1 MAGVSRTIPP
11 FDSGRLRKI
20 AGILGDTHT
29 GLTGSQIGSI
39 FELYGLPD
47 PDPKMTKFTRM
58 FEAFVSAQKESGTAQ
73 PVLRCVEAAMESR
86 FHRGKLWR
94 GPLNQVLSPCG
105 IQIGEDGVIRW
116 ARDSSRPQLR
126 AISIENFKGICNR
139 TSLEMQP
146 ITLLFGA
153 NSAGKSTFLHALHYA
168 REIFERHNLNADQTI
183 SGGKY
188 IDLGGFGGF
197 IHQHDKSRD
206 LRIRFDVSLGNDGLP
221 DFDADYDRM
230 SQILDVPFD
239 SFTRPLTSVGVELTV
254 SWSTLEECPYVST
267 TAVFL
272 DETLFGEITAQ
283 PNLQGAVVSHLNMAH
298 PSLITMQEARR
309 KSGYPPDLFEVG
321 SLLSAAMEYCG
332 TAISPGDG
340 KRIELSGRGDALP
353 ALDGPLEFELEPIDQ
368 PDGNEISDEWI
379 ANQLKL
385 AKEFVSTVS
394 EMIVGPCQIVRD
406 QLNQLRYL
414 GPLRETPS
422 RSFQPP
428 RFADIARWSSGL
440 GAWDALE
447 TGSDS
452 FVQKVAEW
460 LGDEKKLDSGYQ
472 IERRTYKEVDLGDP
486 LIRKLL
492 SGRAFDE
499 TEEDS
504 KLSLERIPTSSR
516 IVIVPR
522 GSELDLRPHDVGI
535 GITQVVPVVVTVL
548 HGNHRLLAIEQPELH
563 LHPKLQA
570 ELGDLFIESALGERQ
585 HLIVLETHSE
595 HLILRLLRRIRETS
609 DGELPD
615 GKLPLR
621 PDDIAVYFIESAAGG
636 VKATKLRVDETGEF
650 VDQWPEGFFEERAKE
665 LF

>member
-1 MAGVSRTIPP
+1 
-11 FDSGRLRKI
+11 
-20 AGILGDTHT
+20 
-29 GLTGSQIGSI
+29 
-39 FELYGLPD
+39 
-47 PDPKMTKFTRM
+47 
-58 FEAFVSAQKESGTAQ
+58 
-73 PVLRCVEAAMESR
+73 
-86 FHRGKLWR
+86 
-94 GPLNQVLSPCG
+94 
-105 IQIGEDGVIRW
+105 
-116 ARDSSRPQLR
+116 
-126 AISIENFKGICNR
+126 
-139 TSLEMQP
+139 
-146 ITLLFGA
+146 
-153 NSAGKSTFLHALHYA
+153 
-168 REIFERHNLNADQTI
+168 
-183 SGGKY
+183 
-188 IDLGGFGGF
+188 
-197 IHQHDKSRD
+197 
-206 LRIRFDVSLGNDGLP
+206 
-221 DFDADYDRM
+221 
-230 SQILDVPFD
+230 
-239 SFTRPLTSVGVELTV
+239 
-254 SWSTLEECPYVST
+254 
-267 TAVFL
+267 
-272 DETLFGEITAQ
+272 
-283 PNLQGAVVSHLNMAH
+283 
-298 PSLITMQEARR
+298 
-309 KSGYPPDLFEVG
+309 
-321 SLLSAAMEYCG
+321 
-332 TAISPGDG
+332 
-340 KRIELSGRGDALP
+340 
-353 ALDGPLEFELEPIDQ
+353 
-368 PDGNEISDEWI
+368 
-379 ANQLKL
+379 
-385 AKEFVSTVS
+385 
-394 EMIVGPCQIVRD
+394 
-406 QLNQLRYL
+406 
-414 GPLRETPS
+414 
-422 RSFQPP
+422 
-428 RFADIARWSSGL
+428 L